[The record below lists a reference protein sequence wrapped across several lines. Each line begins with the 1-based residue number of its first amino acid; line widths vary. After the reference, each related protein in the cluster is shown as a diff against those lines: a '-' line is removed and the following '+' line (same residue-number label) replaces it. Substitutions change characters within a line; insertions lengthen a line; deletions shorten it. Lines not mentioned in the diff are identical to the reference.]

1 MSLIKQIE
9 AQRLEML
16 AEVEEITVNLFENCA
31 NLQLPVAS
39 VPVLIEN
46 AEAFLGTL
54 AAKLSGG
61 AFKLDPE
68 DNELKNAIALYTV
81 LQLLQG
87 KQAREVAKVD
97 TLKDYL
103 RVVQNISTDFHTS
116 IDAQITQ
123 ELDQMRAPSG
133 ISGLEQRKRYVDQ
146 IIHGDI
152 QKFVSEVKKLE
163 SKYRNIQI
171 ELKKRLA
178 AGSQQTPA
186 VNGNQVATP
195 NPQQSVAGSAKP
207 TVADTGLRAKVAKRA
222 TADNRA
228 LGNFAS
234 APTRNF
240 R

>member
-1 MSLIKQIE
+1 MRLIKQIE
-9 AQRLEML
+9 AQRQEML
-16 AEVEEITVNLFENCA
+16 IEIEEITINLFENCA
-31 NLQLPVAS
+31 NLQLPVVA
-39 VPVLIEN
+39 VPVLLEN
-46 AEAFLGTL
+46 AEAFLGNL
-54 AAKLSGG
+54 ATKLAGG

-87 KQAREVAKVD
+87 KQAREVTKVD

-103 RVVQNISTDFHTS
+103 RVVQNISTDFHSS

-152 QKFVSEVKKLE
+152 QKFVQEVKKLE

-171 ELKKRLA
+171 ELKKRID
-178 AGSQQTPA
+178 AGSQQAPA
-186 VNGNQVATP
+186 QTNNQVVNS
-195 NPQQSVAGSAKP
+195 NPQQATAGSSKP

-222 TADNRA
+222 TADNRT
-228 LGNFAS
+228 LGNFAT

-240 R
+240 K